1 MTRLVRVAIAWL
13 MALVVPL
20 TTYASV
26 AVPCAQHGL
35 GSTEYPV
42 SASSSAA
49 SLGWAGPVP
58 ASVLTRH
65 VHGEGHAQ
73 AVHSASAQATAP
85 MAWGALADSLDPVQP
100 AERSDATVP
109 CIACMAAGCK
119 APSLLRA
126 TEVPV
131 PLAAAD
137 PPVVSPSWLQLTNVS
152 NVLERPPSLLAP
164 RTA

>member
-35 GSTEYPV
+35 GSTEHPV
-42 SASSSAA
+42 AASSSAA
-49 SLGWAGPVP
+49 SVGLAGPVP

-65 VHGEGHAQ
+65 VHGEGHAE
-73 AVHSASAQATAP
+73 AVHAASAHSTAL
-85 MAWGALADSLDPVQP
+85 MARGALADPLDPVQP
-100 AERSDATVP
+100 AERSDVTVP

-126 TEVPV
+126 AEVPV

-137 PPVVSPSWLQLTNVS
+137 PPIVSPPWLRLTNVS
-152 NVLERPPSLLAP
+152 SVLERPPSRLAP
-164 RTA
+164 RIA